1 MSQET
6 QTSGLKRNGG
16 NSCLITSR
24 WTKIS
29 LSWDREYKSA
39 KRSSEQLIQWLL
51 PGNTVSYWWLWKR
64 KKKQKPRV
72 LSRFTYF
79 VPIDTGAEA
88 LHTRWAMASHSFV
101 TEFLPRR
108 KKHTEVGEGCLVKV
122 WSKAGPAVATTK
134 ANTQESGADVKESGL
149 FADAASRR
157 GGLMSKN
164 PSPHLSGGKAFYK
177 EGEGNRTKRWRKGL
191 KSSLHAN

>member
-6 QTSGLKRNGG
+6 QTSGLKHNWG
-16 NSCLITSR
+16 NSCLIMSR

-51 PGNTVSYWWLWKR
+51 PGNTVSDWWLWNR

-72 LSRFTYF
+72 LTRFIYF

-88 LHTRWAMASHSFV
+88 LHTRWATATHSFV
-101 TEFLPRR
+101 CYWVSSKKEETYWGWRR
-108 KKHTEVGEGCLVKV
+108 VSGQSVMESRSSCCHYESQYSRVRCWCKGKWFICRCCI
-122 WSKAGPAVATTK
+122 SK
-134 ANTQESGADVKESGL
+134 
-149 FADAASRR
+149 R
-157 GGLMSKN
+157 GT
-164 PSPHLSGGKAFYK
+164 HV
-177 EGEGNRTKRWRKGL
+177 
-191 KSSLHAN
+191 